1 MAHQPHTTWS
11 WLTAA
16 TRGIRFG
23 PDREAVRAE
32 LYGHLE
38 DKIADLRR
46 IFPDLKREEAE
57 DMALS
62 QMGDPDAIGRELAR
76 LHRPW
81 LGYLWRASRWAS
93 VAAAVLLA
101 LTLLTSGLPNQ
112 WQSWQWTREENQRTQ
127 TISQALYEDG
137 TPSWEGERLA
147 LYAPEA
153 EGRLGRC
160 TVSVERAALWRE
172 PDGDHLYLELRLTFD
187 RPWERGERPLYQM
200 RAEDERGEPLSRENG
215 WTGRGRE
222 TGFNWIAANWVLPV
236 EGEPPDRLT
245 IRYFPGVDWELTV
258 DLTREVRA

>member
-1 MAHQPHTTWS
+1 MDDHTFQTW
-11 WLTAA
+11 LDTAVK
-16 TRGIRFG
+16 GIRFG

-101 LTLLTSGLPNQ
+101 LTLLTSGLPDQ

-127 TISQALYEDG
+127 AISQALYEDG

-153 EGRLGRC
+153 EARLGRC
-160 TVSVERAALWRE
+160 TVSVDRAALWRE
-172 PDGDHLYLELRLTFD
+172 PDGDFLYLELRFTFD

-215 WTGRGRE
+215 WTYRGLE
-222 TGFNWIAANWVLPV
+222 TGFSWVAANWVLPV

-245 IRYFPGVDWELTV
+245 VRYFPGVDWELTV
-258 DLTREVRA
+258 DLTREVRT